1 MKRVNMMNGMKMD
14 KKDKRNVIDSGAFG
28 STRRKHPMTLYG
40 KCNWR
45 RSER

>member
-1 MKRVNMMNGMKMD
+1 MKRQEVGHKFQ
-14 KKDKRNVIDSGAFG
+14 KKDRRNTIDLRAFG

-40 KCNWR
+40 KLNWR